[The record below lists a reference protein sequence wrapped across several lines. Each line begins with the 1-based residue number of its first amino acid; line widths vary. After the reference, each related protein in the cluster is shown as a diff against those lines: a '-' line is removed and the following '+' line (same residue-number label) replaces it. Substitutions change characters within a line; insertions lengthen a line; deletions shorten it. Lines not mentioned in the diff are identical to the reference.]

1 MGLAG
6 WRRSANRSRLHANSL
21 LSGNLT
27 GNFAI
32 LRHLET
38 VLAQET
44 AVLQPLIE
52 QFPTQI
58 NREIISEIRE
68 FLSDNRDFFLEST
81 IHFSRP
87 FFCSGHGRNL
97 FLPAV
102 LQVRGTRCPA
112 ISCPQKCALDS
123 GSRVLLPLL
132 KLRIV
137 CEPKGLP
144 FMVHDHES
152 SKCPVRSAP

>member
-1 MGLAG
+1 VARPPSGLRG
-6 WRRSANRSRLHANSL
+6 WRCSADRTRLHEISL

-32 LRHLET
+32 LRQLET

-68 FLSDNRDFFLEST
+68 FLSDNRDFFWKVPS
-81 IHFSRP
+81 ISRAP
-87 FFCSGHGRNL
+87 FFAQITGAICSCRQ
-97 FLPAV
+97 FC
-102 LQVRGTRCPA
+102 R
-112 ISCPQKCALDS
+112 
-123 GSRVLLPLL
+123 
-132 KLRIV
+132 
-137 CEPKGLP
+137 
-144 FMVHDHES
+144 
-152 SKCPVRSAP
+152 